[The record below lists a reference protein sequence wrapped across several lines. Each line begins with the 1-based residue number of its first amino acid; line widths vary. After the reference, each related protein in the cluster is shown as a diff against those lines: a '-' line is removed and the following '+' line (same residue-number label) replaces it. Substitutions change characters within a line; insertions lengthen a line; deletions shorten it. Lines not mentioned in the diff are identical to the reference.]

1 VANLAGFVGPYT
13 MGLLKGATGSF
24 SAGLVALA
32 AVSLAGAAVALSLR
46 RVPALNPSCGP
57 GEGRPEPGVTAQMS

>member
-1 VANLAGFVGPYT
+1 

-24 SAGLVALA
+24 SGGLVALA

-46 RVPALNPSCGP
+46 RVPALNPPSGA
-57 GEGRPEPGVTAQMS
+57 GEGRPEPGVTAQMP